1 MKVSVEFT
9 DEELK
14 EIHSIISIKLEGVEY
29 AIDEVEDTPELQIK
43 KHLLEKILS
52 KLNIAYNNEKEIQIT
67 NQ

>member
-14 EIHSIISIKLEGVEY
+14 EVHSIISIKLEGVEY
-29 AIDEVEDTPELQIK
+29 AIEEVEDTPELQIK

-52 KLNIAYNNEKEIQIT
+52 KLNIACNNDEKEI
-67 NQ
+67 

>member
-1 MKVSVEFT
+1 MKESVEFT

-29 AIDEVEDTPELQIK
+29 AIEEVEDTPELQIK

-52 KLNIAYNNEKEIQIT
+52 KLNIAYNNDGKEI
-67 NQ
+67 

>member
-14 EIHSIISIKLEGVEY
+14 EVHSIISVKLAGVEY
-29 AIDEVEDTPELQIK
+29 AIEEVEDTPELQIK

-52 KLNIAYNNEKEIQIT
+52 KLNIANNYFKLK
-67 NQ
+67 

>member
-14 EIHSIISIKLEGVEY
+14 EIHFIISIKLEGVEY
-29 AIDEVEDTPELQIK
+29 AIEEVEDTPELQIK

-52 KLNIAYNNEKEIQIT
+52 KLNIANNYFKLK
-67 NQ
+67 

>member
-14 EIHSIISIKLEGVEY
+14 EVHSIISIKLEGVEY
-29 AIDEVEDTPELQIK
+29 AIEEVEDTPELQIK

-52 KLNIAYNNEKEIQIT
+52 KLNIANNYFKLK
-67 NQ
+67 

>member
-29 AIDEVEDTPELQIK
+29 AIEEVEDTPELQIK

-52 KLNIAYNNEKEIQIT
+52 KLNIANNYFKLK
-67 NQ
+67 

>member
-14 EIHSIISIKLEGVEY
+14 EVHSIISIKLEGVEY

-52 KLNIAYNNEKEIQIT
+52 KLNIAYNNEKEI
-67 NQ
+67 